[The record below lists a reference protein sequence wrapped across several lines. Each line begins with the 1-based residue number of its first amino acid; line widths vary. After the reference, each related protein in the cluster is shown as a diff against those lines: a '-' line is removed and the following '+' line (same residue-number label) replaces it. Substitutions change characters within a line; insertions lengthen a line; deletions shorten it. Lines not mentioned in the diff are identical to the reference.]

1 MLDDTL
7 KTAAKVIGAKQA
19 AKAVEKGLAH
29 QVYLAE
35 DADARVTTPIRELC
49 AQKGVA
55 VGIAPSMAELGKAC
69 GIEVGA
75 AAVALLIGQ
84 KG

>member
-1 MLDDTL
+1 MRVETL

-19 AKAVEKGLAH
+19 SKAVEKGLASL
-29 QVYLAE
+29 VFLAE
-35 DADARVTTPIRELC
+35 DADVRVTSPIRDLC
-49 AQKGVA
+49 VKNGVA
-55 VGIAPSMAELGKAC
+55 VEMVSSMEELGKAC

-75 AAVALLIGQ
+75 AAVARL